1 MLKGQRWPWQNS
13 IKDILTWGESFSA
26 DLESVTRCRGTRPA
40 GSRQGI
46 PPEDKKQVI
55 SSCGVKRPMDSVS
68 TKVFLN
74 CVLSSKNEMP
84 SHPTS
89 VGVFSPLSSLSS
101 QSVSTIRAPL
111 IWEKKIRFQEKLKN
125 GMKLRK
131 NGPWLKHSTFTCS
144 G

>member
-1 MLKGQRWPWQNS
+1 MLKGQRWPWHNS
-13 IKDILTWGESFSA
+13 IKDILTRGESFSA

-84 SHPTS
+84 FHPPPLL
-89 VGVFSPLSSLSS
+89 VCFLHSPRCPHSRSARS
-101 QSVSTIRAPL
+101 AP
-111 IWEKKIRFQEKLKN
+111 
-125 GMKLRK
+125 
-131 NGPWLKHSTFTCS
+131 H
-144 G
+144 